1 MCWNCPWLIFRAA
14 VEGGNE
20 STTTLGQVVA
30 ARDDQAA
37 KIQDLTT
44 KVRNCSHPHLL
55 PPSQSNPSNP
65 TGLPF
70 PSASSPPTQLINPI
84 QHTQSNRGLLVPPSP
99 PPSPSNP
106 HIDLPSQP
114 LSSKI
119 SLYSVS
125 LCTCHCLD
133 VPDPSPV

>member
-1 MCWNCPWLIFRAA
+1 MASCDGVCWNCPWLIFRAT

-55 PPSQSNPSNP
+55 PPSQPNPSNP

-70 PSASSPPTQLINPI
+70 PSASSPLPPPTQLINPI

-99 PPSPSNP
+99 PPSPSQVIQSSHRP
-106 HIDLPSQP
+106 P
-114 LSSKI
+114 LSTPF
-119 SLYSVS
+119 V
-125 LCTCHCLD
+125 
-133 VPDPSPV
+133 